1 MLLTE
6 LSTINYHCL
15 YNYSRTK
22 FEDTNEIVRS
32 SKSYDR
38 QYNGKRTNYD
48 LVQIT
53 QQTKD

>member
-38 QYNGKRTNYD
+38 QYNGKRTNHD
-48 LVQIT
+48 LEQIT